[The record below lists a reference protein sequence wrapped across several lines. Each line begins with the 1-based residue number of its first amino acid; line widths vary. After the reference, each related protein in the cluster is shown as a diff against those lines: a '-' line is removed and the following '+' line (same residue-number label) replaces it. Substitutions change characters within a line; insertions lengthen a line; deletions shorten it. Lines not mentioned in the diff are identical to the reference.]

1 MMDDFLFADFL
12 EDHAAYAAA
21 EAWWQA
27 RLAFLDGQC
36 APYLRTAFANGQPF
50 YDGNPIVNLA
60 DRNAGKAARIVQQCP
75 REFGPCYTSFEQ
87 AIELTDSDGHRPAQE
102 KVIVLSLTQAAAQR
116 AEDELRAWF
125 MPGQGQHHPAQNPAA
140 ASHTHADRQTHHSII
155 PPDATRLRA

>member
-27 RLAFLDGQC
+27 RLAFLDGLC

-60 DRNAGKAARIVQQCP
+60 DRRAGKAARIVQQCP
-75 REFGPCYTSFEQ
+75 QEFGPCYTSFGQ
-87 AIELTDSDGHRPAQE
+87 AIELADGDGGHRPAQE
-102 KVIVLSLTQAAAQR
+102 KIIVLTLTADSAQR

-125 MPGQGQHHPAQNPAA
+125 TPA
-140 ASHTHADRQTHHSII
+140 
-155 PPDATRLRA
+155 

>member
-1 MMDDFLFADFL
+1 MSDILFADFL
-12 EDHAAYAAA
+12 EDHAVYAAA
-21 EAWWQA
+21 EAYWQA

-75 REFGPCYTSFEQ
+75 REFGHGYTSFEQ
-87 AIELTDSDGHRPAQE
+87 AIELACSDGQLPAQE
-102 KVIVLSLTQAAAQR
+102 KIIVLTLTQETAQR

-125 MPGQGQHHPAQNPAA
+125 MPG
-140 ASHTHADRQTHHSII
+140 
-155 PPDATRLRA
+155 

>member
-1 MMDDFLFADFL
+1 MMNDFLFADFL
-12 EDHAAYAAA
+12 EDPATYAAA

-27 RLAFLDGQC
+27 RLSFLDGQC

-75 REFGPCYTSFEQ
+75 REFSHDYTSFEQ
-87 AIELTDSDGHRPAQE
+87 AIELADGDGHRPAQE
-102 KVIVLSLTQAAAQR
+102 KIIVLSLTQAAAQR

-125 MPGQGQHHPAQNPAA
+125 MPG
-140 ASHTHADRQTHHSII
+140 
-155 PPDATRLRA
+155 